1 MQAATDKNNDEIG
14 DPLDFNVSP
23 VPWIGDLGLGL
34 DKSKYVAVWPIMSI
48 SLY

>member
-14 DPLDFNVSP
+14 GPLDFNVRL

-34 DKSKYVAVWPIMSI
+34 DKSKYVAIMSI